1 MKVDITLK
9 MEYGGAPDLNTEH
22 TISAEIHSGIS
33 VTQNSL
39 NVADEISKYIER
51 EIYNTLDVIIRRC

>member
-9 MEYGGAPDLNTEH
+9 LEYEGAPDLGADH
-22 TISAEIHSGIS
+22 TITAEIHPGIS

-39 NVADEISKYIER
+39 NVADEISKYIEK
-51 EIYNTLDVIIRRC
+51 EIYHTLDTIIRRS

>member
-9 MEYGGAPDLNTEH
+9 LEYGGAQDLNTEV
-22 TISAEIHSGIS
+22 TITAEIHPGIS

-39 NVADEISKYIER
+39 NVADIISKYIET
-51 EIYNTLDVIIRRC
+51 EIYNTLDTIIRRR

>member
-9 MEYGGAPDLNTEH
+9 LEYGGAPDLGTEH
-22 TISAEIHSGIS
+22 TITAEIHPWIS

-51 EIYNTLDVIIRRC
+51 EIFNTLDTIIRRC

>member
-9 MEYGGAPDLNTEH
+9 IEYGGAPDLNTEH
-22 TISAEIHSGIS
+22 TIEAEIHPGIS

-39 NVADEISKYIER
+39 NVSDIINKYIEK
-51 EIYNTLDVIIRRC
+51 EIYNTLDTIIRRR

>member
-9 MEYGGAPDLNTEH
+9 MEYECARDLDTEH
-22 TISAEIHSGIS
+22 TITAEIHPGIS

-51 EIYNTLDVIIRRC
+51 EIFNTLDTIIRRC

>member
-9 MEYGGAPDLNTEH
+9 MEYKGAPDLNTDH
-22 TISAEIHSGIS
+22 TITAEIHPGIS

-39 NVADEISKYIER
+39 NVADEISHYIER
-51 EIYNTLDVIIRRC
+51 EIFNTLDTIIRRS

>member
-9 MEYGGAPDLNTEH
+9 LEYEGSPDLNTDH
-22 TISAEIHSGIS
+22 TITAEIHPRIS

-51 EIYNTLDVIIRRC
+51 EIYNTLDTIIRRC

>member
-9 MEYGGAPDLNTEH
+9 MEYKGAPDLDTEH
-22 TISAEIHSGIS
+22 TITTEIHPGIS

-39 NVADEISKYIER
+39 NVADEISHYIEK
-51 EIYNTLDVIIRRC
+51 EIFNTLDTIIRRS

>member
-9 MEYGGAPDLNTEH
+9 MKYSGAPDLGTEH
-22 TISAEIHSGIS
+22 TITAEIHPGIS

-51 EIYNTLDVIIRRC
+51 EIYNTLDTIIRRC